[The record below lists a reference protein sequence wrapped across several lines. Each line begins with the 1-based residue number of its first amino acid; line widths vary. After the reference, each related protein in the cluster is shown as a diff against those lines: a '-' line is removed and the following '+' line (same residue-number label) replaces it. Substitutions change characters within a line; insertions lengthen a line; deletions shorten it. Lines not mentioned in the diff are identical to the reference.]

1 MGSASGRPA
10 ASVRDKL
17 FERPAAFRFF
27 QAVRLLKLL
36 RAGEG
41 TVDADDPDDEIV
53 RFRSQVSLSFPPAD
67 ITDLVDFGTE
77 GRAAVMEV
85 AFMGMA
91 AAESFGSLPQCY
103 TEKIYEEAKEKNYA
117 LRDFLDLFNHR
128 FVSHFYRAWEKYN
141 VAVSYECGEG
151 SYYERAIFG
160 LIGMGTGGL
169 RNRLALEDR
178 ALLSRG
184 GLLKM
189 APVPASALE
198 GLVESY
204 FRVPVRTEQFLP
216 GWYNIDEGDQ
226 NRLGRTNSRLGDDL
240 FMGESVELCE
250 FRFGLRIGPL
260 DWDRYRDFFP
270 DTEGYAALHSLV
282 KLAVPPETD
291 FQCRMVLQ
299 AEDVPDLRLE
309 HTPSQ
314 ACRLGW
320 STWLHSDEP
329 RNDADDAVLAGDPFV
344 HRAPAQPC

>member
-1 MGSASGRPA
+1 MASASRRST

-17 FERPAAFRFF
+17 FDKPAAFRFF
-27 QAVRLLKLL
+27 QAVRLLKKL

-41 TVDADDPDDEIV
+41 TVDADDPEDEIV
-53 RFRSQVSLSFPPAD
+53 RFRSQISLSFPPSD
-67 ITDLVDFGTE
+67 ITDLVDFGE
-77 GRAAVMEV
+77 EERAAVMEV
-85 AFMGMA
+85 SFMGMA

-103 TEKIYEEAKEKNYA
+103 TEQILDEMKEKKYA

-141 VAVSYECGEG
+141 VAVGYECGEG
-151 SYYERAIFG
+151 RYYERAIFG
-160 LIGMGTGGL
+160 LLGMGMPGL
-169 RNRLALEDR
+169 RGRLAIDDR

-198 GLVESY
+198 GLIESY
-204 FRVPVRTEQFLP
+204 FRVPVHSEQFLP
-216 GWYNIDEGDQ
+216 DWYAIEGSEQ
-226 NRLGRTNSRLGDDL
+226 NRLGSANSRLGADL
-240 FMGESVELCE
+240 VMGESIQLCE

-260 DWDRYRDFFP
+260 DWDRYQDFFP
-270 DTEGYAALHSLV
+270 DTDGYAALHSLV
-282 KLAVPPETD
+282 KLAVAPEMD
-291 FQCRMVLQ
+291 FQCRMVLR

-320 STWLHSDEP
+320 STWLKSDEL
-329 RNDADDAVLAGDPFV
+329 RDDADDAVLAGEPLF
-344 HRAPAQPC
+344 RQ

>member
-128 FVSHFYRAWEKYN
+128 FGPGADRP
-141 VAVSYECGEG
+141 
-151 SYYERAIFG
+151 R
-160 LIGMGTGGL
+160 
-169 RNRLALEDR
+169 RRL
-178 ALLSRG
+178 
-184 GLLKM
+184 
-189 APVPASALE
+189 
-198 GLVESY
+198 
-204 FRVPVRTEQFLP
+204 
-216 GWYNIDEGDQ
+216 
-226 NRLGRTNSRLGDDL
+226 
-240 FMGESVELCE
+240 
-250 FRFGLRIGPL
+250 
-260 DWDRYRDFFP
+260 
-270 DTEGYAALHSLV
+270 
-282 KLAVPPETD
+282 
-291 FQCRMVLQ
+291 
-299 AEDVPDLRLE
+299 
-309 HTPSQ
+309 
-314 ACRLGW
+314 
-320 STWLHSDEP
+320 
-329 RNDADDAVLAGDPFV
+329 
-344 HRAPAQPC
+344 